1 MRKWLA
7 RLSFSFMI
15 FAAVLAY
22 EGYHIYH
29 GQRGPRPAWMAYA
42 FFAGAALCFGLAL
55 RGVRERHRM
64 PDGDRR
70 PDDDTGDGHNDRDGR
85 DGR

>member
-29 GQRGPRPAWMAYA
+29 GQRGSRPTWMAYA
-42 FFAGAALCFGLAL
+42 FFGGAALCFGLAL

-64 PDGDRR
+64 LDGTGPRHG
-70 PDDDTGDGHNDRDGR
+70 DDARDDGSDGPGVR
-85 DGR
+85 